1 MLANL
6 YFLKKVWN
14 IIIIKWK
21 STTKKGIKNNSTAPD
36 INFRASI
43 KFARYDLNDE
53 EKNEWCVCVPHTS
66 HLHICKYEECLIT
79 LEVYLRRCIIRAT
92 TTCLQKVTITHYI
105 T

>member
-6 YFLKKVWN
+6 YFPKKVWN

-53 EKNEWCVCVPHTS
+53 EKNEWCVCTTYKS
-66 HLHICKYEECLIT
+66 ST
-79 LEVYLRRCIIRAT
+79 YL
-92 TTCLQKVTITHYI
+92 
-105 T
+105 